1 MVPTNRD
8 MVLPE
13 GFALPPWYLLGPL
26 LVVLGGILALLW
38 ALEPPVTD
46 RTVLA
51 FAPWMMFG
59 STLHVL
65 HRLGAY
71 PDSIA
76 VLFASPSVYLVTAV
90 VAGLAWI
97 AGILLYAGGLQPTIE
112 RVVGVAGTGFFAVF
126 AMMTLLNSWDAG
138 TFEPFW
144 PVIAVVVSG
153 IVTALAWLALGLWF
167 TDVAATTSRTGALL
181 VFGHALDGVSTAIGY
196 DVLGAHEEV
205 PASRVILE
213 AGEALPIA
221 EYVGAGWLFVLVKVA
236 LAMVVLGLFKEYVE
250 EAPRQARTLLGLV
263 AAIGLGPGVHNT
275 LLFLVG

>member
-1 MVPTNRD
+1 M
-8 MVLPE
+8 
-13 GFALPPWYLLGPL
+13 LPPWYLLVPL

-65 HRLGAY
+65 HRLEAY

-76 VLFASPSVYLVTAV
+76 TLFASPSVYLVTAI
-90 VAGLAWI
+90 VAGLVWI
-97 AGILLYAGGLQPTIE
+97 VGIFLYAGGLQPSIE
-112 RVVGVAGTGFFAVF
+112 RVVGVVGTGFFAFF
-126 AMMTLLNSWDAG
+126 AMVVLLDSWDAG

-144 PVIAVVVSG
+144 PVIAVVVTG
-153 IVTALAWLALGLWF
+153 IVTALAWLVMGLWF
-167 TDVAATTSRTGALL
+167 TDVAATTSMTGVLV

-196 DVLGAHEEV
+196 DILGAHEEV
-205 PASRVILE
+205 PVSRLILE
-213 AGEALPIA
+213 AGHALPTA
-221 EYVGAGWLFVLVKVA
+221 EYIGGGWLFVLVKVA
-236 LAMVVLGLFKEYVE
+236 LAMVILGLFKEYVE
-250 EAPRQARTLLGLV
+250 EAPRQARTVLALV
-263 AAIGLGPGVHNT
+263 AAVGLGPGVHNV

>member
-1 MVPTNRD
+1 

-65 HRLGAY
+65 HRFEVY

-76 VLFASPSVYLVTAV
+76 VLFASPSVYLVTAA
-90 VAGLAWI
+90 VAGLVWI
-97 AGILLYAGGLQPTIE
+97 VGIFLYAGGLQPTIE
-112 RVVGVAGTGFFAVF
+112 RVVGSVGTVLFVVF
-126 AMMTLLNSWDAG
+126 ATIVLLNGWNAG

-144 PVIAVVVSG
+144 PVIAVVVTG

-167 TDVAATTSRTGALL
+167 TDVAATTSRTGALV

-196 DVLGAHEEV
+196 DVLGAREGV
-205 PASRVILE
+205 PASRLILE
-213 AGEALPIA
+213 AGEALPTA
-221 EYVGAGWLFVLVKVA
+221 EYVGAGWLFVVVKVVLA
-236 LAMVVLGLFKEYVE
+236 LVVLGLFREYVE
-250 EAPRQARTLLGLV
+250 EAPRQARTILGLI
-263 AAIGLGPGVHNT
+263 AALGLGPGVHNT
-275 LLFLVG
+275 LLFIVG